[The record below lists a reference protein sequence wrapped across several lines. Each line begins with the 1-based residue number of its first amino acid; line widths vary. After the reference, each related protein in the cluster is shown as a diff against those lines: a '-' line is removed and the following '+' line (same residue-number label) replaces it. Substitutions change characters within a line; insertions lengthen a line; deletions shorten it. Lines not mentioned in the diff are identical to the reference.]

1 MARPATGKPP
11 LTNAAPSN
19 HAFLRFRCTEELN
32 RRTCAALDRIER
44 SKDPVQHREALAEVV
59 VALTAHGLDAYFMEP
74 LKKAK
79 AGFVTRQSASLGLA
93 GARKVMGSVIRNIIV
108 RMDGPQLVSVCGSIR
123 EFMR

>member
-1 MARPATGKPP
+1 MVRPSASKPP
-11 LTNAAPSN
+11 PPGAVPAS
-19 HAFLRFRCTEELN
+19 LRFHCSGELN

-44 SKDPVQHREALAEVV
+44 STDPVQHREALAEVV
-59 VALTAHGLDAYFMEP
+59 VALTACGLDAYFMEP

-79 AGFVTRQSASLGLA
+79 AGFVTQQSASLGMA
-93 GARKVMGSVIRNIIV
+93 GARKLMGSVIRSIIV